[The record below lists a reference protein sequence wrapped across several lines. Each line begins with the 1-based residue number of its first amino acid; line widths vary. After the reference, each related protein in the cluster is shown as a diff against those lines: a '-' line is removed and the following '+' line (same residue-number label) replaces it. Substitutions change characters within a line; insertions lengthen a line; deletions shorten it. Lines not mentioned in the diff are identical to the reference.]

1 MPDDDEGV
9 IALHDDEHPDDVREV
24 DLPLRYTIRSLYRV
38 GGVSMVVSVG
48 LRLAWAWVKRT
59 TAGLWARITRR

>member
-9 IALHDDEHPDDVREV
+9 IALHDDEHPDDVPEV
-24 DLPLRYTIRSLYRV
+24 NLPRLHTIRSLYRV
-38 GGVSMVVSVG
+38 GGVSMVVSVT

-59 TAGLWARITRR
+59 VAGLWARITRR